1 MGKYLVPGLL
11 TLLASSSAAAGLFT
25 HGASVQDLDG
35 IHRMAVHVRMGDT
48 FHAIFIGTTVFNN
61 KAFDAPVPQWAM
73 DHYVS
78 DQVVQIMKLR
88 GRFPAEPLAVAD
100 LDLPALYQKSGAI
113 LASKEVVGTLLA
125 QARQQGA
132 DALLVVEM
140 APASENAPFYKA
152 GFGLMRRSAFGL
164 TTGCAYAQFTVA
176 LFRVDSGKRLA
187 GRWAQPCVNAAEK
200 FTQKASWDQYSAE
213 EQAALEAA
221 DKHEVMG
228 KLTLAMQ
235 DFKLMKDMPP

>member
-11 TLLASSSAAAGLFT
+11 TLLASGSAAAGLFT
-25 HGASVQDLDG
+25 HEVSVQDLDG

-61 KAFDAPVPQWAM
+61 KAFDVPVPQWAM
-73 DHYVS
+73 DQYVS
-78 DQVVQIMKLR
+78 DQVVEIMKLR

-132 DALLVVEM
+132 HALLVVEM
-140 APASENAPFYKA
+140 AGRTYFECKELLRLCGDGAAACPP
-152 GFGLMRRSAFGL
+152 G
-164 TTGCAYAQFTVA
+164 VA
-176 LFRVDSGKRLA
+176 RVLQELDGHAHR
-187 GRWAQPCVNAAEK
+187 
-200 FTQKASWDQYSAE
+200 
-213 EQAALEAA
+213 
-221 DKHEVMG
+221 
-228 KLTLAMQ
+228 
-235 DFKLMKDMPP
+235 